1 MNTAYPNHFSYN
13 FKLPLDKIPTK
24 RIDRI
29 SLVVVF
35 IGVVFGALLAALGI
49 YDLKSGN
56 VDLAYESVLNINFF
70 DIVLIVIG
78 LGIITNLLIAYFRY
92 KKIYFDGKNIGV
104 VYGKSLRT
112 KESFK
117 EPIKN
122 YEGVRFR
129 IEFFMCGFL
138 NRNRYIVELYHKNSQ
153 KIVPLYVSTH
163 NHNVRKY
170 WEDYAKIFNL
180 PAIMETDEGI
190 VVRQIADLGKSVKE
204 MADAWKVKENYNNAT
219 SVPNSL
225 IIKHKDRKIIIKIK
239 NRLWDAYTAIGVLFT
254 VLAGAISVVSLKLA
268 NDWKIAVIGLILTS
282 MSIAFLLTKEK
293 LVIKKYKI
301 VNVHKFV
308 FSRKKDEIAKNE
320 IEAVEVTFNPA
331 TGRHYIAIISDKKT
345 VIFGKKLPVD
355 DLRWLKNFLL
365 YELSK

>member
-1 MNTAYPNHFSYN
+1 
-13 FKLPLDKIPTK
+13 
-24 RIDRI
+24 
-29 SLVVVF
+29 
-35 IGVVFGALLAALGI
+35 
-49 YDLKSGN
+49 
-56 VDLAYESVLNINFF
+56 
-70 DIVLIVIG
+70 
-78 LGIITNLLIAYFRY
+78 
-92 KKIYFDGKNIGV
+92 
-104 VYGKSLRT
+104 
-112 KESFK
+112 
-117 EPIKN
+117 
-122 YEGVRFR
+122 
-129 IEFFMCGFL
+129 
-138 NRNRYIVELYHKNSQ
+138 
-153 KIVPLYVSTH
+153 
-163 NHNVRKY
+163 
-170 WEDYAKIFNL
+170 
-180 PAIMETDEGI
+180 METDEGI